1 MIEIAGVQLD
11 GSMEAAAAAI
21 QKGAKALKV
30 TADGSIKV
38 DLSGFGID
46 LAAGANSMQEGVDK
60 GIDAI
65 ADS

>member
-1 MIEIAGVQLD
+1 
-11 GSMEAAAAAI
+11 MEAAAAAI